1 MRTAAQRL
9 AGRSSGVLVAL
20 ALVTFAAVAA
30 SRSWAL
36 ARELWLIRALG
47 WAAFAALFLA
57 LAMTPAERLCRRFA
71 AGRVRSAT
79 LLAFRRSLGIS
90 AASLALAHAA
100 LSLTTYLRG
109 SWTATLQTPYLRAG
123 LVALAILTALLVT
136 SFPEL
141 VALLRVRLW
150 RELHRLAYAAAV
162 FVFLHLLA
170 SPFAPRRLTLLMLGG
185 LLAVEA
191 LRFLPRPR
199 K

>member
-9 AGRSSGVLVAL
+9 AGRSSSVLVAL
-20 ALVTFAAVAA
+20 TLATFAAVAA
-30 SRSWAL
+30 SRTYAL
-36 ARELWLIRALG
+36 DRELWLIRALG
-47 WAAFAALFLA
+47 WAAFSALFLA
-57 LAMTPAERLCRRFA
+57 LAMTPGERMGRRFA
-71 AGRVRSAT
+71 AGRVRFAT
-79 LLAFRRSLGIS
+79 WLAFRRSLGIS

-109 SWTATLQTPYLRAG
+109 SWTTTLDTPYLRAG

-150 RELHRLAYAAAV
+150 RELHRLAYVAAI

-191 LRFLPRPR
+191 LRFVPRPG